1 MQMDGVALYAAA
13 KEIDALLSGGRI
25 ERIAQPNRAD
35 VVFTIRANGTNHR
48 LLFSADPEC
57 ARIQLGGSSDKGPDK
72 PYTFLMMLR
81 KHLVHGR
88 ILQITAPQM
97 DRAVR
102 MTVQVTDDLGDRVEL
117 CFIAE
122 CMGKHSNLILID
134 PNGIILDSAKRIPPA
149 VSSLRTV
156 LPGERYHNPPA
167 QQKHNVLA
175 LSREQI
181 TEWIETVPD
190 VAADKALVSL
200 FYGISPFTA
209 QQLCQKVLGDIAQAP
224 LENAQSDAIASSL
237 YALVQS
243 LQSGTFEASLQT
255 DDSGAPIAFAP
266 FVIMGNNVQKAHS
279 LCAAVLQ
286 YTEYRLSKSRIL
298 REKQALQ
305 AAVNARLEKLY
316 KRLQFQLD
324 VLAQSVSYESIREQ
338 GEFMLAYAHEI
349 KRGMEHIQVHDYIHD
364 VPVVLTLD
372 PTLSAAENA
381 NKLFKRYQKLKSSS
395 TAAQQQKDQVLP
407 EIAYWESILLSIE
420 QSETMEEL
428 QDIRTELQI
437 QQLIRTVHS
446 QGKSTPPQS
455 KPLRFVSNDG
465 VEILCGRNN
474 IQNDLVTCRLSRSG
488 DTWLHAQGMPGSHV
502 LIKANPVPPETLRQA
517 AHIAAFFSRGRHSS
531 NVPVDYTLIKNV
543 HKPSGSKPGF
553 VTYTNQKT
561 LFVTPEGDLVKSLI
575 HEEA

>member
-1 MQMDGVALYAAA
+1 MQMDGAALYAAA
-13 KEIDALLSGGRI
+13 KEANTLLSGGRI

-81 KHLVHGR
+81 KHLLHGR

-122 CMGKHSNLILID
+122 CMGKHSNLILVD
-134 PNGIILDSAKRIPPA
+134 PNGAILDSAKRVPPA

-167 QQKHNVLA
+167 QQKYDMLA
-175 LSREQI
+175 LSRAQI
-181 TEWIETVPD
+181 TELLEAIPGGPI
-190 VAADKALVSL
+190 DKALVAL

-209 QQLCQKVLGDIAQAP
+209 QQLCQRVLGDIAQAP
-224 LENAQSDAIASSL
+224 LDHAQSDALSSIVYDL
-237 YALVQS
+237 AQS
-243 LQSGTFEASLQT
+243 LLSGTFEASLQK
-255 DDSGAPIAFAP
+255 DDNGAPIAFAP
-266 FVIMGNNVQKAHS
+266 FVLLGRNVVKTNS
-279 LCAAVLQ
+279 LCEAALQ

-305 AAVNARLEKLY
+305 AAVNARMEKLF
-316 KRLQFQLD
+316 KRLQFQDD
-324 VLAQSVSYESIREQ
+324 VLAQSESYESIREQ

-349 KRGMEHIQVHDYIHD
+349 KRGMACVQVHDYIHD
-364 VPVVLTLD
+364 APVVLALD

-381 NKLFKRYQKLKSSS
+381 NKLFKRYQKLKSSAI
-395 TAAQQQKDQVLP
+395 AAQQQKDQILP

-420 QSETMEEL
+420 LSEAMEDL
-428 QDIRTELQI
+428 QDIRMELQD
-437 QQLIRTVHS
+437 QQLIRTVRS

-455 KPLRFVSNDG
+455 KPLRFVSSDG

-474 IQNDLVTCRLSRSG
+474 VQNDLVTCRLSRST

-502 LIKANPVPPETLRQA
+502 VIKAHPVLPDTLRQA
-517 AHIAAFFSRGRHSS
+517 AQIAAFFSRGRHSG

-561 LFVTPEGDLVKSLI
+561 LFITPDGDLVKSLI
-575 HEEA
+575 REGT